1 MAFVLMREL
10 TIEQLFVNISKEDIL
25 LFEKNFSIV
34 LPEYLRTFFLKYN
47 GARTKEYK
55 FHNEVDYLVS
65 SFLPLLENR
74 NASVELILPAIRDE
88 EEGIGRYDLIP
99 FATDPGGRP
108 FYVAIGGDD
117 VGVVYYD
124 LIGFASNEPLRKIA
138 SSFEEFIDG
147 LQPRQSQME

>member
-1 MAFVLMREL
+1 MREL
-10 TIEQLFVNISKEDIL
+10 TKEFFFIDISKEDIL
-25 LFEKNFSIV
+25 LVERKFSIV

-47 GARTKEYK
+47 GARTKEYR

-117 VGVVYYD
+117 IGVVYYD
-124 LIGFASNEPLRKIA
+124 LIGLAFNEPLRKIA
-138 SSFEEFIDG
+138 DSFEEFIDG
-147 LQPRQSQME
+147 LQPRQSQIE